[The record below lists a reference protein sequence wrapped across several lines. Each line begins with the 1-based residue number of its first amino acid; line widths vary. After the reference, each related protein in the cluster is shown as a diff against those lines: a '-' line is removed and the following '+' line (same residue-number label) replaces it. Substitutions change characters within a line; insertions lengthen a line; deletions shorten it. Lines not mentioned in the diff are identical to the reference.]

1 MIIGLLGIEKAGCAY
16 LPLDPDYPAERVGYL
31 IADSGLKLVLT
42 QTAFASQATALGVTA
57 VDVEEEAVYT
67 GYERDNVAL
76 NILPHH
82 LAYVLYTSGS
92 TGKPKGVLLT
102 HGGLVN
108 RLRWM
113 AEAYGMDER
122 EVVLQKT
129 TYTFDVSVWELF
141 LPLMTGGV
149 LCLAK
154 PGGEKDPDYLYR
166 LINEQGITTLHFVPS
181 MLSGFV
187 HALPENASLGQ
198 LKRCICSGEEL
209 TLEVKERFFR
219 RVEGVELHNLY
230 GPTEA
235 TIDVSSYEVHP
246 ADPLIP
252 IGKPVA
258 NTRLYIVSEEGGLV
272 PMGIPGE
279 LCIGGVQLAKG
290 YLNRP
295 ELTAEKFRT
304 LPGLPEERLYFT
316 GDLAR
321 WREDGNIEYL
331 GRKDTQIKL
340 RGYRIELGEIESA
353 IQKYDSRIETA
364 VVVSQ
369 RAQAETKV
377 LCAYFTA
384 RERIETEAL
393 KEYLRREL
401 PAYMVPVFYTQLDAL
416 PHTSSGKAD
425 RKTLSQMEIHVEKE
439 RYVHPKTM
447 LEKQMSQLWK
457 EVLQIDKVGLRDDFF
472 QIGGDSLSVIILHQ
486 QVKQHVDAEIS
497 IANLYRYRTIEALL
511 DYLSHKQN
519 SPARHTASN
528 AGRRELLLQGNEKR
542 AQRLSK
548 RKGINRDE

>member
-1 MIIGLLGIEKAGCAY
+1 M
-16 LPLDPDYPAERVGYL
+16 
-31 IADSGLKLVLT
+31 
-42 QTAFASQATALGVTA
+42 
-57 VDVEEEAVYT
+57 
-67 GYERDNVAL
+67 
-76 NILPHH
+76 
-82 LAYVLYTSGS
+82 
-92 TGKPKGVLLT
+92 
-102 HGGLVN
+102 
-108 RLRWM
+108 
-113 AEAYGMDER
+113 
-122 EVVLQKT
+122 
-129 TYTFDVSVWELF
+129 
-141 LPLMTGGV
+141 
-149 LCLAK
+149 
-154 PGGEKDPDYLYR
+154 
-166 LINEQGITTLHFVPS
+166 
-181 MLSGFV
+181 
-187 HALPENASLGQ
+187 
-198 LKRCICSGEEL
+198 
-209 TLEVKERFFR
+209 
-219 RVEGVELHNLY
+219 Y

-369 RAQAETKV
+369 GAQAESKV

-393 KEYLRREL
+393 REYLRREL
-401 PAYMVPVFYTQLDAL
+401 PSYMVPVFYAQLDAL

-425 RKTLSQMEIHVEKE
+425 RKALAEAAVGHSSKEPVTEVISSKEGQMLENIFKETLGCGSISPSDSFFELGGNSLTAIVLKARIAEAFHIHV
-439 RYVHPKTM
+439 T
-447 LEKQMSQLWK
+447 
-457 EVLQIDKVGLRDDFF
+457 
-472 QIGGDSLSVIILHQ
+472 IL
-486 QVKQHVDAEIS
+486 DIF
-497 IANLYRYRTIEALL
+497 ANPTI
-511 DYLSHKQN
+511 
-519 SPARHTASN
+519 
-528 AGRRELLLQGNEKR
+528 RELLPVIRRQAPGQAVAIPKAPEAACYPVSSQQKRLYALQ
-542 AQRLSK
+542 QF
-548 RKGINRDE
+548 DEDSTAYNIPGAFVLHGKLDRERVQER